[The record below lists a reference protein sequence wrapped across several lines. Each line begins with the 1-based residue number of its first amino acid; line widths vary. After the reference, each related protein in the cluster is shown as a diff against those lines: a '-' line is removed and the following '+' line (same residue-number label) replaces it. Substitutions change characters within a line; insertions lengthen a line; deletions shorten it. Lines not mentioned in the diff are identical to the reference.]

1 MTPGIPFDC
10 RLCWPPLWRLTATAF
25 GVRQLMGQRPNAAAD
40 EARELG
46 ELAREAIAW
55 ERVGMHAML
64 DETWASFAATYRRD
78 LRAAMGLSTLWG
90 GA

>member
-25 GVRQLMGQRPNAAAD
+25 AVRQLMGQRPNAAAD
-40 EARELG
+40 E
-46 ELAREAIAW
+46 AREAIAW

-90 GA
+90 DA